1 MLNIDRFNIYKMRM
15 TDCIFSHLKISGS
28 RDAMSSEN
36 RYGGLLTKVVTG
48 LMSLSRVSASDKKQN
63 KTKESFYQQ
72 RDQLCYLEKNMQNF
86 H

>member
-1 MLNIDRFNIYKMRM
+1 MRM

-48 LMSLSRVSASDKKQN
+48 LMSLSRVSASDKN
-63 KTKESFYQQ
+63 KTKQKNLFISRGISFVI
-72 RDQLCYLEKNMQNF
+72 
-86 H
+86 

>member
-1 MLNIDRFNIYKMRM
+1 MRM

-48 LMSLSRVSASDKKQN
+48 LMSLSRVSASDKKTKQN
-63 KTKESFYQQ
+63 KRIFLSAEGSALLFRKKICKTFTDPS
-72 RDQLCYLEKNMQNF
+72 
-86 H
+86 